1 MLMTERFQKE
11 KKSREN
17 SSAENTH
24 TGSGRSGQSSRLSGR
39 EKGIQSR

>member
-1 MLMTERFQKE
+1 MTERFQKE

-24 TGSGRSGQSSRLSGR
+24 TGSGRSASNTRSGR